1 VRSSRASLLGLVLLI
16 MAVSVASQWWSG
28 RHQDRLG
35 AEVATLATPG
45 DIFMV
50 SSDSCAPCT
59 LARTWLKRNEVA
71 YAECSIERDSG
82 CAERWQA
89 AGAPGTPLIFVR
101 GQPQLGFSAERLRA
115 ALQRDG

>member
-1 VRSSRASLLGLVLLI
+1 MNASRASLLGLVVLI
-16 MAVSVASQWWSG
+16 MAVSVASQWWG
-28 RHQDRLG
+28 NRHQDRLG
-35 AEVATLATPG
+35 AEVAALAAPG

-82 CAERWQA
+82 CAERWRN
-89 AGAPGTPLIFVR
+89 AGAPGTPLLYVR